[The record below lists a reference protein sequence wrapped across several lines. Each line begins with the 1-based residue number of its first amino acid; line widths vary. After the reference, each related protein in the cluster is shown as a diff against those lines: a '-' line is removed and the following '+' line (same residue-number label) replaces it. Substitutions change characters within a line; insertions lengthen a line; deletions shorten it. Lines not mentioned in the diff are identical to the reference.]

1 MPDKVE
7 HLGEDKFVRAYAD
20 EGVSFRNFDQKTLK
34 EADCRNSGFALVR
47 QMAGQKETLIN
58 QSELGQSPAIKNRN
72 SVMELIHGGSSTKPQ
87 EKETS
92 VPVLQSSGN
101 LPRRRS
107 SLKAF
112 LTQHSVLSSE
122 QEPIVQERAVSL
134 STQVS
139 SDARGRKDDKANSQ
153 TGYAKTLFSS
163 SHDGNYAT
171 ANQDEPLQDIY
182 KRLMKCQ

>member
-20 EGVSFRNFDQKTLK
+20 EGVSFRNFEQKVLK

-58 QSELGQSPAIKNRN
+58 KSELGQSPAIKNRN
-72 SVMELIHGGSSTKPQ
+72 SVMELIHGNDKRS
-87 EKETS
+87 KEREES

-112 LTQHSVLSSE
+112 LTQHSVIAE
-122 QEPIVQERAVSL
+122 QESIVKDRAVSMSVRGAGD
-134 STQVS
+134 STERSTNDEVIS
-139 SDARGRKDDKANSQ
+139 K

>member
-1 MPDKVE
+1 
-7 HLGEDKFVRAYAD
+7 
-20 EGVSFRNFDQKTLK
+20 
-34 EADCRNSGFALVR
+34 
-47 QMAGQKETLIN
+47 
-58 QSELGQSPAIKNRN
+58 
-72 SVMELIHGGSSTKPQ
+72 MELIHGNDKRS
-87 EKETS
+87 KEREES

-112 LTQHSVLSSE
+112 LTQHSVIAE
-122 QEPIVQERAVSL
+122 QEPIVKDRAVSL
-134 STQVS
+134 SVWGAGDSPERSTNDEVIS
-139 SDARGRKDDKANSQ
+139 K

>member
-20 EGVSFRNFDQKTLK
+20 EGVSFRNFEQKVLK

-58 QSELGQSPAIKNRN
+58 KSELGQSPAIKNRN
-72 SVMELIHGGSSTKPQ
+72 SVMELIHGNDKRS
-87 EKETS
+87 KEREES
-92 VPVLQSSGN
+92 VPVLQSSGH

-112 LTQHSVLSSE
+112 LTQHSVIAE
-122 QEPIVQERAVSL
+122 QEPIVKDRAVSL
-134 STQVS
+134 SV
-139 SDARGRKDDKANSQ
+139 RGAGDSPERSTNDEVISK